1 MVRRAV
7 GEQFG
12 LASFLAWSKCVARR
26 RLGARRRGLGIQR
39 RTSRRKPTRSQ
50 RRSTSWCE
58 RRRTSRRKPTR
69 SKRRS
74 TSWCESMGCSLV
86 KSTASPKGKSRSG
99 LFRVHS
105 RTLGEMI
112 GTGRRRNSSNAA
124 TTKRR
129 RGDVHAADLRQLVLA
144 WIRLRPGKAKNT
156 DEAWSLTKT
165 HKKYT

>member
-26 RLGARRRGLGIQR
+26 RGLGV
-39 RTSRRKPTRSQ
+39 
-50 RRSTSWCE
+50 

-86 KSTASPKGKSRSG
+86 KSTASPKGRSRSG

-129 RGDVHAADLRQLVLA
+129 REDVHAADLRQLVLA
-144 WIRLRPGKAKNT
+144 WIRLRPRKAKNT